1 MREAAITHELTDEI
15 MKKKQLIEHLRNRE
29 QELEETLAAVRDG
42 ANAAKHQIT
51 VLLKEKVP
59 IRKSHNGASSLIRA
73 FFCCCRRNFSRA
85 NWTRRRGW
93 RTTSAG
99 FARDYVVR
107 VWPSDARGPWRRSP
121 SRKTSPSSGLVLFR
135 TCCFIGIEWRR
146 RIDQDEDI

>member
-59 IRKSHNGASSLIRA
+59 IRKSHNCTSSLIRA
-73 FFCCCRRNFSRA
+73 CFFFVVEEIPRGSIGNA
-85 NWTRRRGW
+85 NALG
-93 RTTSAG
+93 G
-99 FARDYVVR
+99 
-107 VWPSDARGPWRRSP
+107 
-121 SRKTSPSSGLVLFR
+121 
-135 TCCFIGIEWRR
+135 
-146 RIDQDEDI
+146 